1 MFSQIKHKK
10 AVSVIIGYVILVSFV
25 IVLGIIVYSW
35 MKTYVPKDEL
45 NCPDGT
51 SIFIKSYECSS
62 NTLTLHLSNNGKF
75 NIGGYFI
82 YVTNSPQKE
91 LATIDISR
99 NNTDELSIIR
109 PTGIK
114 FSGLESGNLLKPNDE
129 ETEIYDLTG
138 LDAIYSVE
146 ILPIR
151 WQEEKN
157 KLRLVSCKDVKI
169 KESIQCKKACTP
181 ALDPSTSGICGSFV
195 CGTAQNGTCGAVSC
209 GADCN
214 ENFFCDAEGQCISSL
229 CTPALDPSTSGI
241 CGSFVCG
248 TAQNGTCGAVSCGTC
263 DLTNALSGCPS
274 GSCIVSSCVN
284 DWCNSDGID
293 SNGCEAPIGTLSNCG
308 SCGDVCTTGTEVC
321 TDGSCTS
328 CNGVWIS
335 PENTGVECDGTP
347 LPANCIANCT
357 CTGGYVSNGIGGC
370 KIPNFVNSCT
380 SYCDFLNY
388 NGIPPGECTNSPGNC
403 VQGGGIYEAFGDQW
417 CTRGS
422 QADTCCCKL

>member
-10 AVSVIIGYVILVSFV
+10 AVSVIIGYVMLVSFV

-62 NTLTLHLSNNGKF
+62 NTLTLHLSNNGKSK
-75 NIGGYFI
+75 IGASFI
-82 YVTNSPQKE
+82 YVTNLPQKE
-91 LATIDISR
+91 LATIALSR
-99 NNTDELSIIR
+99 NTTDELSIIR

-209 GADCN
+209 G
-214 ENFFCDAEGQCISSL
+214 
-229 CTPALDPSTSGI
+229 
-241 CGSFVCG
+241 
-248 TAQNGTCGAVSCGTC
+248 TC

-321 TDGSCTS
+321 TDGS
-328 CNGVWIS
+328 
-335 PENTGVECDGTP
+335 
-347 LPANCIANCT
+347 
-357 CTGGYVSNGIGGC
+357 
-370 KIPNFVNSCT
+370 
-380 SYCDFLNY
+380 
-388 NGIPPGECTNSPGNC
+388 
-403 VQGGGIYEAFGDQW
+403 
-417 CTRGS
+417 
-422 QADTCCCKL
+422 

>member
-209 GADCN
+209 G
-214 ENFFCDAEGQCISSL
+214 
-229 CTPALDPSTSGI
+229 
-241 CGSFVCG
+241 
-248 TAQNGTCGAVSCGTC
+248 TC

>member
-209 GADCN
+209 G
-214 ENFFCDAEGQCISSL
+214 
-229 CTPALDPSTSGI
+229 
-241 CGSFVCG
+241 
-248 TAQNGTCGAVSCGTC
+248 TC

-284 DWCNSDGID
+284 GDGID

-417 CTRGS
+417 CTGGS